1 MVWGLPLT
9 PVPASRSDP
18 PSLTSTQRAAIDEL
32 THAAPVVDELG
43 ELFAHA
49 GHDLALVG
57 GSVRDALLGR
67 LGNDLDFATSARPDE
82 ILRITKQWRD
92 SKWESGIAFGTVGL
106 LKAGVRLEVTTYRY
120 ETYDTVSRKPDVV
133 YGDSLDEDLRRRD
146 FAVNAMALS
155 VPDHVF
161 HDPFGGAR
169 DLGAHLLRTPGLPED
184 SFSDDP
190 LRMMRAARFAS
201 QLQFDVDPSV
211 AAAMT
216 AMAERITKVSAE
228 RVRDELSKLLCT
240 QEPRRGLALLVDT
253 GLADLVLPELPKLR
267 LESDEHFRHKDV
279 YEHTLTVV
287 EQAIALE
294 AEGRVRT
301 EAEGRVRT
309 EAEGSDV
316 AQGDVEAEPDLVLR
330 LAALL
335 HDIGKPA
342 TRRKEPGGR
351 VSFHHHEVVGAKMAK
366 ARLTALKYPKD
377 VVADVSRLVELHL
390 RFHGY
395 GTGEWTDS
403 AVRRYVRDAGPL
415 LERLHKLT
423 RSDCTTRNKRR
434 AAALSAAYDD
444 LEERIDALRQQEQ
457 IDALR
462 PELDGYEIG
471 AVLGIPPGPDVGRAY
486 RYLLELRLD
495 AGPIGKDAASAALRQ
510 WAAEHGVGS

>member
-1 MVWGLPLT
+1 MTRSNQVDRLIRPVLGLPLT
-9 PVPASRSDP
+9 VVPASRSP
-18 PSLTSTQRAAIDEL
+18 QPSLTTTQQAAIDEL
-32 THAAPVVDELG
+32 TRAAPVVDELG

-82 ILRITKQWRD
+82 ILRITKHWRD

-106 LKAGVRLEVTTYRY
+106 LKDGVRLEVTTYRF

-169 DLGAHLLRTPGLPED
+169 DLAAHVLRTPGLPED

-201 QLQFDVDPSV
+201 QLRFDVEPSV

-216 AMAERITKVSAE
+216 AMADRITKVSAE
-228 RVRDELSKLLCT
+228 RVRDELSKLMCT
-240 QEPRRGLALLVDT
+240 AEPRRGLALLVDT
-253 GLADLVLPELPKLR
+253 GLADLVIPELPKLR

-287 EQAIALE
+287 EQAIELE
-294 AEGRVRT
+294 GN
-301 EAEGRVRT
+301 G
-309 EAEGSDV
+309 
-316 AQGDVEAEPDLVLR
+316 AEPDLVLR

-366 ARLTALKYPKD
+366 SRLTALKYPKD

-444 LEERIDALRQQEQ
+444 LEARIEALREQEE

-462 PELDGYEIG
+462 PELDGYEIS

-510 WAAEHGVGS
+510 WAAEHGVGA

>member
-1 MVWGLPLT
+1 LT
-9 PVPASRSDP
+9 PVPASRSHP

-32 THAAPVVDELG
+32 TRAAPVVDELG

-106 LKAGVRLEVTTYRY
+106 LKDGVRLEVTTYRF

-155 VPDHVF
+155 IPDHVF
-161 HDPFGGAR
+161 HDPFGGAH
-169 DLGAHLLRTPGLPED
+169 DLAAHVLRTPGLPED

-201 QLQFDVDPSV
+201 QLRFDVDPSV
-211 AAAMT
+211 AIAMT

-228 RVRDELSKLLCT
+228 RVRDELSKLMCT
-240 QEPRRGLALLVDT
+240 EEPRRGLALLVDT

-294 AEGRVRT
+294 AD
-301 EAEGRVRT
+301 
-309 EAEGSDV
+309 GS
-316 AQGDVEAEPDLVLR
+316 EPDLVLR

-395 GTGEWTDS
+395 GEGEWTNS

-444 LEERIDALRQQEQ
+444 LEERIEALREQEQ

-462 PELDGYEIG
+462 PELDGYEIS

-495 AGPIGKDAASAALRQ
+495 AGPIGKDAASAALRR
-510 WAAEHGVGS
+510 WAAEHEVGA